1 MKDLSNEN
9 IVHIK
14 KDNLEYIQFKKL
26 LEFENIIHC
35 YTLKSDELNFRSY
48 NNEEKKKIVESNYK
62 RICDTL
68 EIDYK
73 DIIRPFQMHTDK
85 ITFVNFK
92 TDITPD
98 IYSDNYKDTDGVIT
112 NKKDIILATTNADC
126 VLIMLY
132 DNEKKVIANIHAGW
146 RGTFKKICLKAV
158 EMMQERYECNPEN
171 ILCFICPSIRKCHFE
186 VQDDVKT
193 ECEKIFKYTNKLEE
207 IISVGEIKE
216 GTQRYFIDNILI
228 NKILLVEAGIKE
240 ENIFDSNICSV
251 CHSDLIH
258 SRRADGAENF
268 GLGTALIK
276 LC

>member
-26 LEFENIIHC
+26 LEFKNIIHC
-35 YTLKSDELNFRSY
+35 YTLKTTDLNFRSY
-48 NNEEKKKIVESNYK
+48 NNDEKKKIVEYNYK
-62 RICDTL
+62 RICDVL

-73 DIIRPFQMHTDK
+73 DVIRPFQMHTDK
-85 ITFVNFK
+85 ISFVDLK
-92 TDITPD
+92 TDIRPD

-112 NKKDIILATTNADC
+112 DKKDIILATTNADC

-132 DNEKKVIANIHAGW
+132 DTEKKVIANIHAGW
-146 RGTFKKICLKAV
+146 RGTFKKISLKAV
-158 EMMQERYECNPEN
+158 EMMKERYESNPEN

-193 ECEKIFKYTNKLEE
+193 ECEETFKYTNKLEE
-207 IISVGEIKE
+207 IISVGEIKD
-216 GTQRYFIDNILI
+216 GIQKYFIDNILI
-228 NKILLVEAGIKE
+228 NKILLEEAGIKK

>member
-26 LEFENIIHC
+26 LEFKNIIHC
-35 YTLKSDELNFRSY
+35 YTLKTTDLNFRSY
-48 NNEEKKKIVESNYK
+48 NNDEKKKIVEYNYK
-62 RICDTL
+62 RICDVL

-73 DIIRPFQMHTDK
+73 DVIRPFQMHTDK
-85 ITFVNFK
+85 ISFVDLK
-92 TDITPD
+92 TDIRPD

-112 NKKDIILATTNADC
+112 DKKDIILATTNADC

-132 DNEKKVIANIHAGW
+132 DTEKKVIANIHAGW
-146 RGTFKKICLKAV
+146 RGTFKKISLKAV
-158 EMMQERYECNPEN
+158 EMMKERYESNPEN

-193 ECEKIFKYTNKLEE
+193 EYEETFKYTNNLEE
-207 IISVGEIKE
+207 IISVGEIKD
-216 GTQRYFIDNILI
+216 GIQKYFIDNILI
-228 NKILLVEAGIKE
+228 NKILLEEAGIKK